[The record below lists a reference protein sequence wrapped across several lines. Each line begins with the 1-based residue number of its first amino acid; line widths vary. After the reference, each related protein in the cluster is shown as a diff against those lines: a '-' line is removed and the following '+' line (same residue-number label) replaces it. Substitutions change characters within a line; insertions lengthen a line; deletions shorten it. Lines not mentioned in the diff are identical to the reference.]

1 MLMILVTK
9 SLMYFL
15 WLTLLAQSIY
25 LKILF
30 GLNSCGVPFQ
40 GDDPY
45 FNKLIRILTTRC
57 MSQVIEI

>member
-1 MLMILVTK
+1 MILVRKT
-9 SLMYFL
+9 LIYFL
-15 WLTLLAQSIY
+15 WLTLLAQY
-25 LKILF
+25 FLMILF
-30 GLNSCGVPFQ
+30 GLNSRGVPFQ